1 MFRGVVVVV
10 VLLVGGDGR
19 GTAFGTGEHLG
30 DVCCRA
36 VLQDDV
42 PERECDLHRGV
53 AASQFHRTRHATA
66 LSRGNVNEFADR
78 FLLVLALIV

>member
-1 MFRGVVVVV
+1 MLWGVVVVV

-19 GTAFGTGEHLG
+19 GSAFCTGEHLG

-42 PERECDLHRGV
+42 PERERNLHRGV
-53 AASQFHRTRHATA
+53 AASQFHT
-66 LSRGNVNEFADR
+66 S
-78 FLLVLALIV
+78 